1 MSESGCALLPSE
13 RRIARNGEY
22 GLQGSVA
29 GTVSPRRKVRT
40 QAFAMLPAT
49 ARHGVPGSNKASPD
63 LWGSEGHVAGHFF
76 YNGFDS
82 VVSQFGLMFFRDRAT
97 AQAGDVTQ
105 KTLGFAPK

>member
-1 MSESGCALLPSE
+1 MAFQG
-13 RRIARNGEY
+13 RIR
-22 GLQGSVA
+22 
-29 GTVSPRRKVRT
+29 
-40 QAFAMLPAT
+40 QAA
-49 ARHGVPGSNKASPD
+49 D

-105 KTLGFAPK
+105 KNLGFAPK